1 MSKAIHIIYKED
13 SKPEV
18 ILDGTF
24 TVKEINIVPKFVNK
38 AFEKYR
44 RDRIIEAK
52 KLEREEANQNLEKE
66 GEESDAR
73 D

>member
-24 TVKEINIVPKFVNK
+24 TVKEINIVPKFVN
-38 AFEKYR
+38 
-44 RDRIIEAK
+44 IISLV
-52 KLEREEANQNLEKE
+52 LELPLVILN
-66 GEESDAR
+66 
-73 D
+73 